1 MTGAHD
7 FGIARRGPW
16 LMLLARTALFA
27 FYQAL
32 IALVFWIA
40 GDPEPWTRSTAWWP
54 LSAILANADT
64 LGLLWLAARREGI
77 RVWRLYNFDRTSV
90 KRDMLWLAGAVVVS
104 APLGYLP
111 NVWLAEALFDDPTA
125 PVTIMFQQLP
135 PWMLWTALLLFPL
148 TIVLAELP
156 AYYGYAMPRIR
167 QQVGKVWWVPLLVG
181 LAHALQHVTLPLVFD
196 PAFMLWRFGMF
207 LPFAIFLGYV
217 IDRRPSLLPYMM
229 VVHGLLDLQLPLML
243 FAVASG
249 AQLW

>member
-1 MTGAHD
+1 MTGTYSA
-7 FGIARRGPW
+7 IARRGPW

-40 GDPEPWTRSTAWWP
+40 GDPEPWARSTAWWP

-64 LGLLWLAARREGI
+64 LGLLWLAAKREGI

-90 KRDMLWLAGAVVVS
+90 KRDLLWLAGAVVVS
-104 APLGYLP
+104 APLAYFP
-111 NVWLAEALFDDPTA
+111 NVWLAEALFEDPTT
-125 PVTIMFQQLP
+125 PFTIMFQPLP
-135 PWMLWTALLLFPL
+135 AWMLWTALLLFPL
-148 TIVLAELP
+148 TIALAELP

-167 QQVGKVWWVPLLVG
+167 KQVGKVWWVPLLVG
-181 LAHALQHVTLPLVFD
+181 VAHALQHVALPLVFE

-207 LPFAIFLGYV
+207 LPFAVFLGYV

-229 VVHGLLDLQLPLML
+229 VVHGLLDLQLPIML
-243 FAVASG
+243 FLVANG
-249 AQLW
+249 MQPW

>member
-1 MTGAHD
+1 MTETQNA
-7 FGIARRGPW
+7 IARRGPW
-16 LMLLARTALFA
+16 LMVLARTALFA
-27 FYQAL
+27 FYQAF

-40 GDPEPWTRSTAWWP
+40 GDPEPWARSTAWWP

-64 LGLLWLAARREGI
+64 FGLLWLAAKREGV

-90 KRDMLWLAGAVVVS
+90 KRDLLWLVGAVVVS

-111 NVWLAEALFDDPTA
+111 NVWLAETLFDDPATPA
-125 PVTIMFQQLP
+125 MTMFQLLP

-148 TIVLAELP
+148 TIALTELP

-167 QQVGKVWWVPLLVG
+167 KQVGTAWWVPLLVG

-207 LPFAIFLGYV
+207 LPFAVFLGYV

-229 VVHGLLDLQLPLML
+229 VVHGLLDLQLPIML